1 MKYQTFLRAKVET
14 SNLLSDFYAAIIL
27 FFKIKS
33 MINRYLYLSF
43 KLEKNIFIEN
53 LCMKYILNTER
64 GFFVANMQKFSFLM
78 ILIFSILVN

>member
-64 GFFVANMQKFSFLM
+64 GFFVANMP
-78 ILIFSILVN
+78 

>member
-43 KLEKNIFIEN
+43 KLEKNVFIEN

-64 GFFVANMQKFSFLM
+64 GFFVANMQNSASDDFNLLNIS
-78 ILIFSILVN
+78 